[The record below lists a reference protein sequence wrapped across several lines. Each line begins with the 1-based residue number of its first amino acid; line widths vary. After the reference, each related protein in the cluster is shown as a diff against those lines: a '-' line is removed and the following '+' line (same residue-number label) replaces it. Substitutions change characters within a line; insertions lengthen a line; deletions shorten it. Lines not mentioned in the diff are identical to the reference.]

1 MKYHVTLDGRT
12 VTVDL
17 SGPDPVVDGRPLRA
31 TLATRPGTSVRHLLL
46 DDRSYPLVAVPADS
60 RGRWRLLLSGRTL
73 EASAIDERTRSIR
86 ELSGATTT
94 DGDRVIA
101 APMPGL
107 VLRINVEVGEQ
118 IEAGQG
124 IVVVEAMK
132 MENELRAPTAGRVA
146 RIDVAAG
153 QAVEKGT
160 VLVVLEQPGG

>member
-1 MKYHVTLDGRT
+1 
-12 VTVDL
+12 
-17 SGPDPVVDGRPLRA
+17 
-31 TLATRPGTSVRHLLL
+31 
-46 DDRSYPLVAVPADS
+46 
-60 RGRWRLLLSGRTL
+60 
-73 EASAIDERTRSIR
+73 
-86 ELSGATTT
+86 
-94 DGDRVIA
+94 
-101 APMPGL
+101 
-107 VLRINVEVGEQ
+107 LRINVEVGEQ